1 MSIVTLFINIS
12 NYIHTSTKL
21 FIILKK
27 FQNICSLKK
36 IRFFTRKLYNSHV
49 RTISRLEQ
57 LPEQSREER
66 WARERERESFGS
78 KHPIMLRYQVTR
90 SSLIS
95 DRQISE
101 KRPEASSSNQLAAWK
116 TDAPTGGA
124 QFLRIQGW
132 KTLLIIIALGSLAPL
147 LKSNRIPVASRFVS
161 VNDVCF
167 TSFSSPPLSFP
178 SLSPFYVLIMYLVY
192 PFSSPS
198 PSFLLGLTL

>member
-1 MSIVTLFINIS
+1 
-12 NYIHTSTKL
+12 
-21 FIILKK
+21 
-27 FQNICSLKK
+27 
-36 IRFFTRKLYNSHV
+36 
-49 RTISRLEQ
+49 
-57 LPEQSREER
+57 
-66 WARERERESFGS
+66 
-78 KHPIMLRYQVTR
+78 MLRYQVTR

-101 KRPEASSSNQLAAWK
+101 KRPEASSSNQLAASK

-124 QFLRIQGW
+124 QFLRIRGW

-167 TSFSSPPLSFP
+167 SSFPSPPLSFP

-192 PFSSPS
+192 PFSSLPT
-198 PSFLLGLTL
+198 SFLLGLTLLMVTRSVCQRSKRVSPLARRNQRKCKCNRLAWIRNRCIVM

>member
-1 MSIVTLFINIS
+1 MS
-12 NYIHTSTKL
+12 K
-21 FIILKK
+21 
-27 FQNICSLKK
+27 
-36 IRFFTRKLYNSHV
+36 
-49 RTISRLEQ
+49 
-57 LPEQSREER
+57 RE
-66 WARERERESFGS
+66 RERERESFGS
-78 KHPIMLRYQVTR
+78 THPIMLRYQVTR

-101 KRPEASSSNQLAAWK
+101 KRPEASSSNQLAASK

-124 QFLRIQGW
+124 QFLRIRGW

-167 TSFSSPPLSFP
+167 ASFPSPPLSFP

-192 PFSSPS
+192 PFSSP
-198 PSFLLGLTL
+198 PTSFLLGLTL